1 MAVSIL
7 ETDAENVRFLNQAT
21 FGANEFELDKLRSSE
36 ETTGDRNA
44 TLERWIDDQFD
55 LPMSRTLP
63 YTQENSN
70 NSHTYARHQI
80 WWNNATYGAD
90 QLRQRVAFA
99 LSELFVVSDIDYALS
114 NQQYAITQ
122 FYDLLAQHADGN
134 FADLLRVVTLHPV
147 MGTYLGHLRNEPAD
161 PARNIRPDENYAREV
176 LQLFTIGLHTLNPDG
191 TWVLDGDEP
200 VPAYSQATVEEFARV
215 FTGWNIAGSR
225 SWSDSNP
232 PNDAFLEPMQAWPEY
247 HDDGPKTLLQGATIP
262 AGLSAEDDL
271 DAALAIIFG
280 HPNVGPFISRFLIQ
294 RLVTSNPTPSYVE
307 RVAGVFNGRNGSPR
321 GDLGAVVKAI
331 LLDTEARDGHHTL
344 PDQFGKIKEPIL
356 RLTQLWRAFDAI
368 PGRDA
373 DEGYIRPYA
382 QPVNFLG
389 NVFGQAPLRS
399 PSVFNF
405 FQPDHRLDY
414 DSDLVAPELQLLSE
428 IDVAST
434 NNMLFGAIQTDHLP
448 NPESSDNRAAITKIV
463 IEREIDL
470 ADDPTT
476 LVQHLN
482 ILLTGGALPNTFID
496 SLAEHLGAISID
508 PDDDAGRR
516 TRCTDAIF
524 AIVAS
529 PYGMVQ

>member
-1 MAVSIL
+1 MSIA
-7 ETDAENVRFLNQAT
+7 ESDAENVRFLNQAT
-21 FGANEFELDKLRSSE
+21 FGANEHELDKLRSNEDS
-36 ETTGDRNA
+36 TGDRLA
-44 TLERWIDDQFD
+44 ALERWIDDQFAEST
-55 LPMSRTLP
+55 SRTLP

-70 NSHTYARHQI
+70 NSHAYARHQI
-80 WWNNATYGAD
+80 WWNNATFGAD

-122 FYDLLAQHADGN
+122 FYDLLAEHADGN
-134 FADLLRVVTLHPV
+134 FADLLRIVTLHPV

-161 PARNIRPDENYAREV
+161 PARNIRPDENFAREV
-176 LQLFTIGLHTLNPDG
+176 LQLFTIGLHQLNPDG

-200 VPAYSQATVEEFARV
+200 VPAYTQATVEEFARV

-225 SWSDSNP
+225 SWDDTNP
-232 PNDAFLEPMQAWPEY
+232 PNDAYLEPMQAWPEY
-247 HDDGPKTLLQGATIP
+247 HDDGAKTLLQGATIP
-262 AGLSAEDDL
+262 PGLSAEDDL
-271 DAALAIIFG
+271 DAALAIIFQ

-294 RLVTSNPTPSYVE
+294 RLVTSNPTPAYIE
-307 RVAGVFNGRNGSPR
+307 RVAAVFNGRSGSPR

-331 LLDTEARDGHHTL
+331 LLDAEAREGHHTL
-344 PDQFGKIKEPIL
+344 PERFGKIKEPIL

-368 PGRDA
+368 PGREA
-373 DEGYIRPYA
+373 DDGYIRPYA

-389 NVFGQAPLRS
+389 RVFGQAPLRS

-405 FQPDHRLDY
+405 FQPDHPLDF

-434 NNMLFGAIQTDHLP
+434 NNMLFGAVQTDHVP

-463 IEREIDL
+463 IERELDL
-470 ADDPTT
+470 ADDPAM
-476 LVQHLN
+476 LVEHLN
-482 ILLTGGALPNTFID
+482 ILLTARALPTSFID
-496 SLAEHLGAISID
+496 SLVKHVSDTPLDA
-508 PDDDAGRR
+508 DDGLGRR